1 MKLHDAFEMIKLGE
15 GWNIEFKEILPKPSK
30 LAQTI
35 VAFANHQG
43 GTILIG
49 VNDRKEITG
58 FEPSKEDYDN
68 ILRTAREV
76 VNPSIR
82 YEEIE
87 EFVID
92 YKKIIALRIPVGIDQ
107 VYRTSDGRYLKREN
121 TENVAIDWKILY
133 QLLAKRERV
142 NFEELICEGAFFD
155 DIKIEKVKSYI
166 RAREERFGSK
176 IEIPIEDIL
185 LSRKSI
191 VRKKGKL
198 LPTNAGILLFGKE
211 SRRFLPQ
218 NYLTL
223 IKFKGTEVSKEYVD
237 RKDISGTLTDLINH
251 SVKWVDERML
261 HGGSISE
268 QSIQRKEIMQFH
280 LSSLREVMVNAVA
293 HRDYGSRGSRIMVSM
308 FDDRLEIQ
316 SPGPLPA
323 NITPQTIIHEQ
334 YARNPNIM
342 LVLLEW
348 GYSEAIG
355 RGIDNIFKNLK
366 DEGYK
371 LPKMVDTGQSFI
383 FTLYSRHITKVNKEI
398 TDLNKRQ
405 KKAIGYLKQKGE
417 ITNREYRSI
426 NNISN
431 VIAAFEL
438 KALTKK
444 GILRSE
450 GKGRATH
457 YLMNFS
463 IND

>member
-1 MKLHDAFEMIKLGE
+1 MKLHDVFEIIKLGE
-15 GWNIEFKEILPKPSK
+15 GWNIEFKEMLPKPSK

-92 YKKIIALRIPVGIDQ
+92 HKKIIALRIPVDIDQ

-176 IEIPIEDIL
+176 IEIPIEDVL

-211 SRRFLPQ
+211 PRRFLPQ
-218 NYLTL
+218 NYITL
-223 IKFKGTEVSKEYVD
+223 IKFKGTEPRPPSSDYY
-237 RKDISGTLTDLINH
+237 TTDN
-251 SVKWVDERML
+251 
-261 HGGSISE
+261 
-268 QSIQRKEIMQFH
+268 
-280 LSSLREVMVNAVA
+280 
-293 HRDYGSRGSRIMVSM
+293 Y
-308 FDDRLEIQ
+308 
-316 SPGPLPA
+316 
-323 NITPQTIIHEQ
+323 T
-334 YARNPNIM
+334 
-342 LVLLEW
+342 
-348 GYSEAIG
+348 
-355 RGIDNIFKNLK
+355 
-366 DEGYK
+366 
-371 LPKMVDTGQSFI
+371 
-383 FTLYSRHITKVNKEI
+383 
-398 TDLNKRQ
+398 
-405 KKAIGYLKQKGE
+405 
-417 ITNREYRSI
+417 
-426 NNISN
+426 
-431 VIAAFEL
+431 
-438 KALTKK
+438 
-444 GILRSE
+444 
-450 GKGRATH
+450 
-457 YLMNFS
+457 
-463 IND
+463 